1 MLTRNVSKALL
12 ASAAAGFATFMLMP
26 AAHAEI
32 GAPRTMLVHY
42 DDLNLAS
49 VSGKARLQKRI
60 SYAAG
65 VVCGPADELS
75 QSSLKDVG
83 DCQARAISNAGRAM
97 VTVLAE
103 RKGEIRVAA
112 N

>member
-1 MLTRNVSKALL
+1 MFTHAVSKAIL
-12 ASAAAGFATFMLMP
+12 ASAAAGFATFMLTP

-49 VSGKARLQKRI
+49 ASGKARLQNRI
-60 SYAAG
+60 SYAAS

-83 DCQARAISNAGRAM
+83 ACEARAISNAARAM
-97 VTVLAE
+97 VTVVASRE
-103 RKGEIRVAA
+103 GTIRVAA

>member
-1 MLTRNVSKALL
+1 MFTRTATKALL

-32 GAPRTMLVHY
+32 GAPRTMKVRY
-42 DDLNLAS
+42 SDLNLSTDA
-49 VSGKARLQKRI
+49 GKAQLDRRI
-60 SYAAG
+60 SYATE
-65 VVCGPADELS
+65 VVCGPADTLS
-75 QSSLKDVG
+75 YNSMKDVG
-83 DCQARAISNAGRAM
+83 ACQSFAVGNAHRAV